1 MTMFKSDLVS
11 RRTVLRGLG
20 TAVALPFLDSLL
32 SRRFASAATASSF
45 PKRLAFMY
53 LPNGVHMPTWLPT
66 GEGTEFALSPSLA
79 SMAPFRDDMLV
90 VTGLKGAAARA
101 GGHSPGSSAYLT
113 GTICTKSMGA
123 DIRNGTSVDQIA
135 AVKLGHLTRLPSMEI
150 SVERFR
156 GVGNCESGYSC
167 VYQHTITWRG
177 PTAPLP
183 NESDPRLLF
192 NRLFSSAP
200 DDPTQ
205 AARLRERGSVLDTVL
220 EQASGLNDRLSG
232 NDRHKLDQ
240 YLTSVREV
248 EQRMSRADK
257 LPPVEL
263 PDDVTPPRNIPADL
277 TEHIRLLMDIVA
289 LAFQTDTTRIVT
301 YMFGRE
307 GSELQYRMIGVSG
320 SHHLISH
327 HKRRQENFDKL
338 TLINTYHSEQLAYL
352 FGKLKAMPEGEG
364 TVLDNCLI
372 ACGGAL
378 SDGNSHSHR
387 NIPMFV
393 MGRGGGTLRTGRL
406 VKFEDTPVTNLWV
419 GLLNRFGV
427 PVESIGDSTG
437 ELPDLS

>member
-1 MTMFKSDLVS
+1 
-11 RRTVLRGLG
+11 
-20 TAVALPFLDSLL
+20 LPFLDSLL
-32 SRRFASAATASSF
+32 PLRLASAAPAPSF

-66 GEGTEFALSPSLA
+66 GEGANFTLSPSLA

-90 VTGLKGAAARA
+90 VTGLKGAAARS
-101 GGHSPGSSAYLT
+101 GGHAPGASAYLT
-113 GTICTKSMGA
+113 GTVCTRSMGA
-123 DIRNGTSVDQIA
+123 DIRAGTSVDQIA
-135 AVKLGHLTRLPSMEI
+135 ASKLGHRTRLPSMEI

-177 PTAPLP
+177 PKAPLP

-192 NRLFSSAP
+192 DRLFSAAP
-200 DDPTQ
+200 DDPNQ
-205 AARLRERGSVLDTVL
+205 SNRLRERSSVLDTVL
-220 EQASGLNDRLSG
+220 EQANGLSGRLSG
-232 NDRHKLDQ
+232 NDRQKLDQ
-240 YLTSVREV
+240 YLTSVRDV
-248 EQRMSRADK
+248 EQRMSRADT
-257 LPPVEL
+257 LPPVQL
-263 PDDVTPPRNIPADL
+263 PDDVSRPRNIPADL

-289 LAFQTDTTRIVT
+289 LAFQTDTTRVVT

-307 GSELQYRMIGVSG
+307 GSDLQYRMVGVSG

-338 TLINTYHSEQLAYL
+338 TLINTYHSQQLAYL

-364 TVLDNCLI
+364 TVLDNCMI

-378 SDGNSHSHR
+378 SDGNNHSHR

-393 MGRGGGTLRTGRL
+393 IGRGGGKLRTGRL
-406 VKFEDTPVTNLWV
+406 VKHQDTPVTNLWM
-419 GLLNRFGV
+419 GLLNRFGA
-427 PVESIGDSTG
+427 PVDSVGDSTG